1 VNGASGDLVFVGDV
15 HLDHDD
21 PAVGEFV
28 AFLRAIAD
36 ATSRLVLAG
45 DLFEWWIGRT
55 EMERPHHKQV
65 IAVLRELRARGVVVR
80 YLEGNRDFNIGAAY
94 AGIALDDASAAD
106 VVERFGGWSI
116 AATHGDRVNQSDRL
130 YKLWRAIARS
140 KATWLAFNALPATV
154 RIRIADG
161 LRSGLEGT
169 NRAYKSEFPE
179 SWVRRFAAER
189 FRSGHDLV
197 VLGHFHVE
205 KDLRAVPPSPPG
217 RILVLPEWKGSR
229 RHLRVSAY
237 GSVRFETS
245 PSSSA

>member
-1 VNGASGDLVFVGDV
+1 VIGAPGDLVFVGDV

-36 ATSRLVLAG
+36 GTSRLVLAG

-55 EMERPHHKQV
+55 ELERSHHKQV
-65 IAVLRELRARGVVVR
+65 VASLQELRSRGMVIR
-80 YLEGNRDFNIGAAY
+80 YLEGNRDFNVGAAY
-94 AGIALDDASAAD
+94 AGIAFDDSSSGD
-106 VVERFGGWSI
+106 MVERFGGLSI
-116 AATHGDRVNQSDRL
+116 AAAHGDRVNPNDRL
-130 YKLWRAIARS
+130 YKFWRAIARS
-140 KATWLAFNALPATV
+140 RATWIAFNALPASA
-154 RIRIADG
+154 RIRAADR

-179 SWVRRFAAER
+179 AWVRRFAAER

-229 RHLRVSAY
+229 RHLRISSDGA
-237 GSVRFETS
+237 VRFETS
-245 PSSSA
+245 